1 MIEVAE
7 TCEGRKV
14 PENRISP
21 KSGSSVDIHIDLF
34 CFIEVRALGLVVRRR
49 VRLLEVRC
57 ALAVHQI
64 CSVRGVR
71 LISLEARQICS
82 VRGVRLISLEVHLIS
97 LEVRQICSVRGVH
110 LISLGVRRNGLV
122 QVAHQISLE
131 VRRNGL
137 VQVAHQISLEVRL
150 ISWARVVQMIVR
162 GGPLEK
168 GSLQLR
174 LHLQTWRRS
183 VGIHCRFP

>member
-1 MIEVAE
+1 MEVAE

-34 CFIEVRALGLVVRRR
+34 CFIEVRALGLVVRRL

-71 LISLEARQICS
+71 QISLEVHQICS
-82 VRGVRLISLEVHLIS
+82 VR
-97 LEVRQICSVRGVH
+97 EVRQ
-110 LISLGVRRNGLV
+110 ISLGVRQNGLV

-131 VRRNGL
+131 VRQNGLVQVAHRISLEVRQNGL
-137 VQVAHQISLEVRL
+137 VQVAHQISLEVRQ

-168 GSLQLR
+168 GPLQLR